1 MENTHYVRCE
11 SCGETFQ
18 HEYQLENHIR
28 RRHKTQI
35 KCDTCG
41 KIFRSEG
48 ALEIHKESHKKPE
61 FKCDR
66 KFCTAEF
73 FTETEL
79 LTHTFEHEEKG
90 NLPKSQIL
98 SNSHPKFQKRKNKWK
113 KNNWKESQLM
123 SVKNVIENSGQ
134 KSLTICICKN
144 TPMRTITEKN
154 VQNVSECL

>member
-11 SCGETFQ
+11 ICGETFQ
-18 HEYQLENHIR
+18 HEYQWENHIR

-35 KCDTCG
+35 KCGTCG

-79 LTHTFEHEEKG
+79 LTHSFDHEEKG
-90 NLPKSQIL
+90 KILPRKVDPKFARKID
-98 SNSHPKFQKRKNKWK
+98 PKFQKRKNRWK
-113 KNNWKESQLM
+113 KNSSKESQPM
-123 SVKNVIENSGQ
+123 NVK
-134 KSLTICICKN
+134 
-144 TPMRTITEKN
+144 M
-154 VQNVSECL
+154 

>member
-11 SCGETFQ
+11 ICGETFQ
-18 HEYQLENHIR
+18 HEYQWENHIR

-35 KCDTCG
+35 KCGTCG

-61 FKCDR
+61 FKCDP

-90 NLPKSQIL
+90 TFFSKNFPEKFTQKFRKERTNGKRTARKRVNL
-98 SNSHPKFQKRKNKWK
+98 
-113 KNNWKESQLM
+113 
-123 SVKNVIENSGQ
+123 
-134 KSLTICICKN
+134 
-144 TPMRTITEKN
+144 
-154 VQNVSECL
+154 

>member
-11 SCGETFQ
+11 ICGETFQ
-18 HEYQLENHIR
+18 HEYQWENHIR

-35 KCDTCG
+35 KCGTCG

-61 FKCDR
+61 FKCDP

-90 NLPKSQIL
+90 NFFPK
-98 SNSHPKFQKRKNKWK
+98 NSP
-113 KNNWKESQLM
+113 
-123 SVKNVIENSGQ
+123 
-134 KSLTICICKN
+134 
-144 TPMRTITEKN
+144 
-154 VQNVSECL
+154 